1 MDIGKKEDRIRTE
14 TSSKIYLWL
23 FAVISRIVTY
33 CMALELASRNLSFER
48 ADQANLACYK
58 APVPYIDLVAESR
71 V

>member
-1 MDIGKKEDRIRTE
+1 
-14 TSSKIYLWL
+14 
-23 FAVISRIVTY
+23 
-33 CMALELASRNLSFER
+33 MALELASRNLSFER